1 MAWRA
6 DDMSE
11 ATRERILEVAAEQ
24 FATVGYGATR
34 MIDVA
39 KRAGIARPT
48 LYLYFDNKENLLLGI
63 NQRVMQHELAQ
74 VRLLTGEGAAAPKSC
89 RERIED
95 WLEAGL
101 TDIWRLN
108 ALRVI
113 TNEDVQEVIKQ
124 IPDETRQ
131 AMIEI
136 TDVLVATIQE
146 GIDAAEFR
154 SDLDAREVAAI
165 IGTLLLGLQRNNV
178 SKSPLLKLKSKEQIA
193 TMLAFIMRSIV
204 NDNHP
209 QVKTND

>member
-1 MAWRA
+1 
-6 DDMSE
+6 MSE
-11 ATRERILEVAAEQ
+11 TTRERILEVAAEQ

-48 LYLYFDNKENLLLGI
+48 LYLHFENKEKLLLGI
-63 NQRVMQHELAQ
+63 NQRVMDYSRAQ
-74 VRLLTGEGAAAPKSC
+74 EKLLTGEGTEGAKSC

-95 WLEAGL
+95 WMAAGL

-113 TNEDVQEVIKQ
+113 TNEDVQEVLKQ
-124 IPDETRQ
+124 IPDETRS

-146 GIDAAEFR
+146 GIDSGEFR
-154 SDLDAREVAAI
+154 SDLDAVEVASI
-165 IGTLLLGLQRNNV
+165 FGTILLGLQRNNV
-178 SKSPLLKLKSKEQIA
+178 SRSPLLKVKSKEQIG
-193 TMLAFIMRSIV
+193 TMLAFLMRSIV
-204 NDNHP
+204 SDNP
-209 QVKTND
+209 T